1 MPIED
6 PVMARAYLRRAQ
18 HSRTH
23 IFTCTIFD
31 RRWRTFLEQ
40 EEEAVM
46 AKHYNVDAAVES
58 LFALPSDSNINSVS
72 EECSCPSSGDGEEV
86 EKDEEEGEEDE
97 E

>member
-40 EEEAVM
+40 EEEAVT
-46 AKHYNVDAAVES
+46 AR
-58 LFALPSDSNINSVS
+58 SV
-72 EECSCPSSGDGEEV
+72 
-86 EKDEEEGEEDE
+86 
-97 E
+97 